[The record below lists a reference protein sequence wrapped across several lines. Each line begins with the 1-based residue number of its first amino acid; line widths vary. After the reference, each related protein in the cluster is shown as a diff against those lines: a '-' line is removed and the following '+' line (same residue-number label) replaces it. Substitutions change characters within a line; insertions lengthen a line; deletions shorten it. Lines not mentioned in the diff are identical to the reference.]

1 MIKPHSLTLIIIF
14 CLALSTAAC
23 QQVQET
29 ASDAEQ
35 LSTPNSPLT
44 NPTKNEIEAAKT
56 ACDDAA
62 NAPEAE
68 QCAKNEF
75 DKADAEMKQ
84 VYQRILTNLQSYAE
98 KVVSQDKILSD
109 KYKKDHENL
118 QAAQKAWLAF
128 REANCTAEKFIPV
141 ENQNA
146 NYIGFSCQGRIT
158 EDRIE
163 DLKLIYE
170 NK

>member
-1 MIKPHSLTLIIIF
+1 MIKPHLLTLVIIF
-14 CLALSTAAC
+14 YLVLFAAC
-23 QQVQET
+23 RQVQET

-56 ACDDAA
+56 ACDEAI
-62 NAPEAE
+62 NTEEAE
-68 QCAKNEF
+68 QCVKNEF
-75 DKADAEMKQ
+75 EKADAELKQ

-98 KVVSQDKILSD
+98 KAVSQDKVLAD

-118 QAAQKAWLAF
+118 QTAQKAWLAF
-128 REANCTAEKFIPV
+128 REANCTAEKTIPV

-146 NYIGFSCQGRIT
+146 NYIGFSCQGRMT